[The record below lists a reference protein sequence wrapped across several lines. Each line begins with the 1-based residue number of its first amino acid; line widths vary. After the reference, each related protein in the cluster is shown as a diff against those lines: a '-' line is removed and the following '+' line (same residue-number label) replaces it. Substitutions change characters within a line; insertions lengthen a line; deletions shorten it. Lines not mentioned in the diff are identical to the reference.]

1 MSLPQSLT
9 DLGFKVTGRVH
20 RAVLRLTGGR
30 VGGTVAGMPVV
41 QLRTTGRTS
50 GRPRW
55 TTLTA
60 PIADDSRV
68 VLVASKG
75 GADRDPDWYRNL
87 VARPEVEVT
96 IAGRRRLMR
105 ARTASPQEKAELW
118 PRVLAANPG
127 YGGYQRRT
135 EREIPLI
142 ICEPRGA
149 GTPGSR

>member
-1 MSLPQSLT
+1 MSLPHSHA

-20 RAVLRLTGGR
+20 RAVLQLSGGR

-41 QLRTTGRTS
+41 ELRTTGRTS
-50 GRPRW
+50 GQQRS

-60 PIADDSRV
+60 PIADESRV

-87 VARPEVEVT
+87 VANPEVEVI

-135 EREIPLI
+135 QREIPLI
-142 ICEPRGA
+142 ICEPRSVDKS
-149 GTPGSR
+149 P